1 VPFAVWVTTNQEVTD
16 MGRVIVIE
24 FTTLDGIIQDPDG
37 SERTPK
43 GGWAFRYGPAAV
55 AGDKFKLGE
64 VLDSGALLLGRS
76 TFQLFSHIWPGRS
89 DEFSSK
95 MNAIP
100 KYVVSRSLDGVEQ
113 QWNNSVLI
121 EGDLIDAVQHL
132 KADRDVVVAG
142 SISVAHALMQADL
155 VDEYRLLVFPIAL
168 GEGARLFESGKC
180 AELQLVDVDRSG
192 AAAFLTYRR

>member
-1 VPFAVWVTTNQEVTD
+1 

-76 TFQLFSHIWPGRS
+76 TFQLFSHIWPSRS

-95 MNAIP
+95 MNAMR
-100 KYVVSRSLDGVEQ
+100 KYVVSRSLDRVEQ
-113 QWNNSVLI
+113 QWNNSTLI
-121 EGDLIDAVQHL
+121 EGGLTDAVHHL
-132 KADRDVVVAG
+132 KTERDLVVAG
-142 SISVAHALMQADL
+142 SISVAHALMQDDL
-155 VDEYRLLVFPIAL
+155 VDEYRLLVFPIVL
-168 GEGARLFESGKC
+168 GEGARLFKPGQYS
-180 AELQLVDVDRSG
+180 ELELVNVDRAG
-192 AAAFLTYRR
+192 AAALLTYRR